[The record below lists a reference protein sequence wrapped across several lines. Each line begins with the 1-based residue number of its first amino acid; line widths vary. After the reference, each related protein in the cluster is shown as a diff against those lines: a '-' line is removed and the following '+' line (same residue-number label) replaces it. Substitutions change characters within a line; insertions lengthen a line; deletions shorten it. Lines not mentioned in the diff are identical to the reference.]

1 MRAVRHIEA
10 CTQDG
15 LLVRLVSRGTG
26 CCETHMYGTTHTQQ
40 ETCHVF
46 VKAGSIP
53 GPEARY
59 LEARDDDRAA

>member
-1 MRAVRHIEA
+1 
-10 CTQDG
+10 
-15 LLVRLVSRGTG
+15 VRLVSRGTG